1 MWALKAFVL
10 GSLAVGITGYAVAA
24 SLAVVAQAGG
34 STVDVALGPL
44 ILVSVT
50 LEGATR
56 VTTFGPGILVI
67 ALAGGLANLAAA
79 ELIRRRAERRSDRV
93 D

>member
-10 GSLAVGITGYAVAA
+10 GSLA
-24 SLAVVAQAGG
+24 LAVVGYAAAAALAVAAQAGG
-34 STVDVALGPL
+34 ATVDVAIGPL
-44 ILVSVT
+44 VVLSVA
-50 LEGATR
+50 LEGPAR

-67 ALAGGLANLAAA
+67 ALAGGIANVGAAQ
-79 ELIRRRAERRSDRV
+79 LIRRRAGRRTDRV